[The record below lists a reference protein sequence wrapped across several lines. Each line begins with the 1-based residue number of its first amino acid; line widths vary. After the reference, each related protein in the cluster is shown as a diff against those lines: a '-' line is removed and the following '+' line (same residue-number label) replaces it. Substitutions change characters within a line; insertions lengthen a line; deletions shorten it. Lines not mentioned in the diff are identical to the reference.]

1 MTLPATRSM
10 SPLRRWDPIR
20 DFEDIYEQM
29 GRLMPATLRLSEAA
43 RWVPAADV
51 SETDDAYVV
60 EIELP
65 GVKREDI
72 DIEVIGNELTVTG
85 EVRERERAGLLRSRT
100 RRIGE
105 FEYRVTLPNDV
116 DAEKIDASLTEGVL
130 TVRVPKSKRA
140 KPRRIEITP
149 G

>member
-1 MTLPATRSM
+1 
-10 SPLRRWDPIR
+10 
-20 DFEDIYEQM
+20 
-29 GRLMPATLRLSEAA
+29 
-43 RWVPAADV
+43 
-51 SETDDAYVV
+51 
-60 EIELP
+60 
-65 GVKREDI
+65 
-72 DIEVIGNELTVTG
+72 VIGNELTVTG
-85 EVRERERAGLLRSRT
+85 EVKERERAGLLRSRT

>member
-29 GRLMPATLRLSEAA
+29 GRLMPPTLRPGEAA

-65 GVKREDI
+65 GVKGEDI
-72 DIEVIGNELTVTG
+72 DIEVIGKEVAGPG
-85 EVRERERAGLLRSRT
+85 EVKEREKVGLLRSRT

-105 FEYRVTLPNDV
+105 FEYRVGLPNDV
-116 DAEKIDASLTEGVL
+116 DA
-130 TVRVPKSKRA
+130 
-140 KPRRIEITP
+140 
-149 G
+149 

>member
-29 GRLMPATLRLSEAA
+29 GRLMPPTLRPGEAA

-85 EVRERERAGLLRSRT
+85 EVKEREKVGLLRSRT

-105 FEYRVTLPNDV
+105 FEYRVRLPNDV

-140 KPRRIEITP
+140 KPRRIEISP
-149 G
+149 D